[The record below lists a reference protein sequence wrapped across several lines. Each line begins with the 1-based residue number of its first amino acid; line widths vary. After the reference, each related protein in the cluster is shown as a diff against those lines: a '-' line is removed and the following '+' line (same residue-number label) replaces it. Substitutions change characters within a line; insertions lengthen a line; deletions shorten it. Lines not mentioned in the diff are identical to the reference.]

1 MMDEMNI
8 STAKWLADKVT
19 GNNQAAIR
27 ATIDGQE
34 WDVPL
39 AADNRHYAEIMRQ
52 VKAGDLTIADAD

>member
-1 MMDEMNI
+1 MNEMNI

-27 ATIDGQE
+27 ATIDGQQ

-39 AADNRHYAEIMRQ
+39 APGNRHYDAIMKA
-52 VKAGDLTIADAD
+52 VAAGDLTIADAD

>member
-1 MMDEMNI
+1 MNEMNI
-8 STAKWLADKVT
+8 STAKWLADNVT

-39 AADNRHYAEIMRQ
+39 APGNRHYEEIMKQ
-52 VKAGDLTIADAD
+52 VAAGDLTIQDAD

>member
-1 MMDEMNI
+1 MNEMNI

-27 ATIDGQE
+27 ATIDGQQ

-39 AADNRHYAEIMRQ
+39 APGNRHYDAIMKA
-52 VKAGDLTIADAD
+52 VAAGDLTILDAD

>member
-1 MMDEMNI
+1 MDEMNI

-19 GNNQAAIR
+19 GNNKAAIR

-39 AADNRHYAEIMRQ
+39 APGNRHYDEIMRQ
-52 VKAGDLTIADAD
+52 VEAKTLTIQDAD

>member
-1 MMDEMNI
+1 MNEMNI
-8 STAKWLADKVT
+8 STAKWLADNVT

-39 AADNRHYAEIMRQ
+39 APGNRHYDEIMKQ
-52 VKAGDLTIADAD
+52 VAAGDLTIADAD